1 MYNSVCCWLLYRRT
15 PDHTTGL
22 WGCEGIWIAIV
33 LMPMIMT
40 NRAIAVIQY
49 CSVDGLNP
57 LSFYTARIKFNFENI
72 KIYQKSFML
81 PSYFNFIVVVWILCQ
96 LVKQDVKFQENII
109 VSMLLVVCL
118 MSNHYV
124 SLPFLYYPAAELMM
138 KMIMFKS
145 SHAPV

>member
-1 MYNSVCCWLLYRRT
+1 
-15 PDHTTGL
+15 
-22 WGCEGIWIAIV
+22 
-33 LMPMIMT
+33 
-40 NRAIAVIQY
+40 
-49 CSVDGLNP
+49 
-57 LSFYTARIKFNFENI
+57 
-72 KIYQKSFML
+72 ML

-138 KMIMFKS
+138 KMIMFKL